1 MKVTLNINLPST
13 VKEDY
18 NSTKNLSKKRELLSS
33 QSCQK
38 RGSYALHN
46 NASSRSFCP
55 VLLVKDVQDL
65 LGIRCPET
73 QVGQVNVR
81 H

>member
-38 RGSYALHN
+38 RGSYSPHKVVKREGATLFITTLLPDP
-46 NASSRSFCP
+46 S
-55 VLLVKDVQDL
+55 VLS
-65 LGIRCPET
+65 C
-73 QVGQVNVR
+73 
-81 H
+81 